1 MPGGYETEIAGQGG
15 EDGALVGSVIQKGNT
30 AMKLTRSTSVLE
42 YKLVSSFENVRKK
55 LLQPKFAERLEKP
68 LAYWALPG
76 DRRLPLA
83 FMGRALRDLLD
94 TPFEEL
100 YATPGIGQKKIHSLI
115 ELLNRAAKEQP
126 IGALAAEVEQVERPN
141 AAADIVAL
149 AGSTDPG
156 IVSEALWEQWRAS
169 VRDFSLGREPL
180 GRFALSLQNLPRVIW
195 QTPLDTYLGLSL
207 DEIRSLKTHGEKRV
221 RAVLEVFGA
230 LHAILAR
237 AGRQDHLT
245 VKIMP
250 RFARDL
256 EIWTEGVLNRD
267 GLPTADE
274 LMQSFV
280 EPLMAQARIDAGD
293 QIAKLVENRLGLKGA
308 NSSVRQAA
316 RKMGLT
322 RARVYQLLNEVGAV
336 MDVRW
341 PEGRPL
347 VHRLRDKLIF
357 ATGGRSE
364 FSTFL
369 STVELF
375 FPRPG
380 RDEELAQLEDG
391 EVEENEEIDA

>member
-1 MPGGYETEIAGQGG
+1 
-15 EDGALVGSVIQKGNT
+15 
-30 AMKLTRSTSVLE
+30 MKLTRSTSVLE

-83 FMGRALRDLLD
+83 FMGRSLRDLLD

-100 YATPGIGQKKIHSLI
+100 YATPGIGQKKIHSLV
-115 ELLNRAAKEQP
+115 ELLGRASKDQP
-126 IGALAAEVEQVERPN
+126 LGALAPEPDLAEAFVSTQET
-141 AAADIVAL
+141 AARGGL
-149 AGSTDPG
+149 MDPG

-169 VRDFSLGREPL
+169 VREFGLGRETL
-180 GRFALSLQNLPRVIW
+180 GRFALSLEDLPRVIW
-195 QTPLDTYLGLSL
+195 QTPLDTYLGLTL

-221 RAVLEVFGA
+221 RAVIEVFGS

-237 AGRQDHLT
+237 AGKQQHLA
-245 VKIMP
+245 VKIVP
-250 RFARDL
+250 QFARNL
-256 EIWTEGVLNRD
+256 EHWVDGVLNRES
-267 GLPTADE
+267 LPTPDE
-274 LMQSFV
+274 MLTSFV
-280 EPLMAQARIDAGD
+280 EPLMAQIRIDAGE

-347 VHRLRDKLIF
+347 VHRLRDKLIY

-364 FSTFL
+364 YATFL
-369 STVELF
+369 ATVELF
-375 FPRPG
+375 FPRTARG
-380 RDEELAQLEDG
+380 EEISTLEDG
-391 EVEENEEIDA
+391 SDAFELSGELDE

>member
-1 MPGGYETEIAGQGG
+1 
-15 EDGALVGSVIQKGNT
+15 
-30 AMKLTRSTSVLE
+30 MKLTRSTSVLE

-55 LLQPKFAERLEKP
+55 LLQPKFTERLEKP

-115 ELLNRAAKEQP
+115 ELLGRASKDQP
-126 IGALAAEVEQVERPN
+126 LGALAPEPEAIESVFPVYEASVNGEPM
-141 AAADIVAL
+141 
-149 AGSTDPG
+149 DPG

-169 VRDFSLGREPL
+169 VREFGQGRETL
-180 GRFALSLQNLPRVIW
+180 GRFAVSLEDLPRVIW
-195 QTPLDTYLGLSL
+195 QTPLDTYVGLTL

-221 RAVLEVFGA
+221 RAVIEVFGS

-237 AGRQDHLT
+237 SGKQKHLAI
-245 VKIMP
+245 KIVP
-250 RFARDL
+250 QFARNL
-256 EIWTEGVLNRD
+256 EHWLEGVLNRES
-267 GLPTADE
+267 LPTPDE
-274 LMQSFV
+274 MLTSFV
-280 EPLMAQARIDAGD
+280 EPLMAQARIDAGE

-347 VHRLRDKLIF
+347 VHRLRDKLIY

-364 FSTFL
+364 YATFL
-369 STVELF
+369 ATVELF
-375 FPRPG
+375 FPRVARG
-380 RDEELAQLEDG
+380 EELSSLDEATDPF
-391 EVEENEEIDA
+391 DATDELDE

>member
-1 MPGGYETEIAGQGG
+1 
-15 EDGALVGSVIQKGNT
+15 
-30 AMKLTRSTSVLE
+30 
-42 YKLVSSFENVRKK
+42 
-55 LLQPKFAERLEKP
+55 
-68 LAYWALPG
+68 
-76 DRRLPLA
+76 
-83 FMGRALRDLLD
+83 
-94 TPFEEL
+94 
-100 YATPGIGQKKIHSLI
+100 
-115 ELLNRAAKEQP
+115 
-126 IGALAAEVEQVERPN
+126 VERTV
-141 AAADIVAL
+141 AAGPAFT
-149 AGSTDPG
+149 GSTDPG

-169 VRDFSLGREPL
+169 VRDFALGREPL
-180 GRFALSLQNLPRVIW
+180 GRFAVSLQNLPRVIW
-195 QTPLDTYLGLSL
+195 QTPLDTYVGLTL

-230 LHAILAR
+230 LHSLLAR
-237 AGRQDHLT
+237 AGKQDHLS

-250 RFARDL
+250 RFAREL
-256 EIWTEGVLNRD
+256 EIWTEAVLHRD

-274 LMQSFV
+274 LMTSFV

-293 QIAKLVENRLGLKGA
+293 QIARLVESRLGLKGA

-341 PEGRPL
+341 PEGRQL

-357 ATGGRSE
+357 ATGGRAE
-364 FSTFL
+364 YSTFL

-380 RDEELAQLEDG
+380 REEELANMEEGD
-391 EVEENEEIDA
+391 VEEHAELDV

>member
-1 MPGGYETEIAGQGG
+1 
-15 EDGALVGSVIQKGNT
+15 
-30 AMKLTRSTSVLE
+30 MKLTRSTSVLE

-83 FMGRALRDLLD
+83 FMGRTLRDLLD

-100 YATPGIGQKKIHSLI
+100 YATPGIGQKKIHSLV
-115 ELLNRAAKEQP
+115 ELLGRASKDQP
-126 IGALAAEVEQVERPN
+126 LGALVPEIETVEAALPIQT
-141 AAADIVAL
+141 AVAL
-149 AGSTDPG
+149 GEPLDPA

-169 VRDFSLGREPL
+169 VRDFGMGRETL
-180 GRFALSLQNLPRVIW
+180 GRFALSLENLPRVIW
-195 QTPLDTYLGLSL
+195 QTPLDTYVGLTL

-221 RAVLEVFGA
+221 RAVIEVFGS

-237 AGRQDHLT
+237 AGKQKHLAI
-245 VKIMP
+245 KIMP
-250 RFARDL
+250 QFARDL
-256 EIWTEGVLNRD
+256 EYWIEGVLNRD
-267 GLPTADE
+267 SLPTPDE
-274 LMQSFV
+274 MLTSFV
-280 EPLMAQARIDAGD
+280 EPLMAQARIDAGE
-293 QIAKLVENRLGLKGA
+293 QISKLVESRLGLKGA

-322 RARVYQLLNEVGAV
+322 RARVYQLLNEVAAV

-347 VHRLRDKLIF
+347 VHRLRDKLLY
-357 ATGGRSE
+357 ATGGRAE
-364 FSTFL
+364 YATFL

-375 FPRPG
+375 FPRG
-380 RDEELAQLEDG
+380 NRGEDSNVLEGSTDAFDDGDDLDE
-391 EVEENEEIDA
+391 